1 MDLALMFITQKNIA
15 GVRKLTKNEWLL
27 LECLEDKFMQLVNFT
42 ELKQSDSSNDGL
54 NNS

>member
-42 ELKQSDSSNDGL
+42 ESKQSDSSNDGL